1 MRGGEGTRFWDGGQK
16 ARVREPVV
24 ELCEGVWV
32 EVGAL
37 KGADV
42 ELVGAGWL
50 VGVRGGSAGGD

>member
-1 MRGGEGTRFWDGGQK
+1 MRGGEGTRLRDGGQK

-24 ELCEGVWV
+24 KLREGVWV
-32 EVGAL
+32 EVGAV

-50 VGVRGGSAGGD
+50 VGVRGGAAGGD

>member
-1 MRGGEGTRFWDGGQK
+1 VRGGQGTRFWDGGQK

-24 ELCEGVWV
+24 ELREGVWV
-32 EVGAL
+32 KVEAV

-50 VGVRGGSAGGD
+50 VGARRGGARGD